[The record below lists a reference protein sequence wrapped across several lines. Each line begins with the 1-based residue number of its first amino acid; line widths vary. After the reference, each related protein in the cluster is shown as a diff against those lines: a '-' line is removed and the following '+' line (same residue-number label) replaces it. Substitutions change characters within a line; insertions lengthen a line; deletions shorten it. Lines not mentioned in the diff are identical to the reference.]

1 MPMPPSPPDAEHRL
15 GGPDR
20 PAAALPAP
28 PDAGRPILTIAAGAR
43 PTTDPWPPLL
53 AALADEL
60 AALPQAVGPASGAEP
75 RLRALHRRAAALVDG
90 QPDAALYWLILRAGH
105 ESAGYSDRHA
115 WLCWW
120 VARETFAR
128 LGGSEAQGEAL
139 ALAALTMNCTLRQ
152 LQDRLA
158 QQDCAPTV
166 AEQARIDTH
175 AAAAAH
181 TLAAAGV
188 GDALWLAIVRHH
200 HDEAPDAL
208 PLMRL
213 PPEAVAARLLRR
225 VDRFAAAL
233 ACRADR
239 PPLSPVL
246 AARTACLGPD
256 GTTDE
261 IGHALIGALGLY
273 PPGSPVRL
281 ANGERGV
288 VVGRGLRANLPR
300 VAVLVDAQGN
310 ALLHPLL
317 RDTAEPAY
325 AVRGS
330 LDPDDSPLP
339 LVVSHAQ
346 LLQLR

>member
-1 MPMPPSPPDAEHRL
+1 MPTSTTPPEARPSTTPRDAASVDAAAPLPVPPSAVH
-15 GGPDR
+15 
-20 PAAALPAP
+20 
-28 PDAGRPILTIAAGAR
+28 PILADA
-43 PTTDPWPPLL
+43 PSTTDPWPPLL
-53 AALADEL
+53 AALAEEL
-60 AALPQAVGPASGAEP
+60 VALPHETAPGVAES
-75 RLRALHRRAAALVDG
+75 RLRDLHRRAAAVVDA

-105 ESAGYSDRHA
+105 EVAGYSDRHA

-120 VARETFAR
+120 VAREAHAR
-128 LGGSEAQGEAL
+128 LGGSDHQGEAL
-139 ALAALTMNCTLRQ
+139 ALAALTMNCTLRA

-158 QQDCAPTV
+158 EHDGPPSV

-175 AAAAAH
+175 AVAAAH

-188 GDALWLAIVRHH
+188 HDELWLAIVRHH

-213 PPEAVAARLLRR
+213 PPAAAAARLLRR

-246 AARTACLGPD
+246 AARTACVGPD

-261 IGHALIGALGLY
+261 IGHAMIGALGLY

-288 VVGRGLRANLPR
+288 VIARGLRANLPR
-300 VAVLVDAQGN
+300 VAVLADAQGQ
-310 ALLHPLL
+310 PLAQPVS
-317 RDTAEPAY
+317 RDTADPAH
-325 AVRGS
+325 AVTGS
-330 LDPDDSPLP
+330 LDPDLSPLP
-339 LVVSHAQ
+339 LTVPHAQ
-346 LLQLR
+346 LLRLR

>member
-1 MPMPPSPPDAEHRL
+1 MTMPPSPPDAAHRPA
-15 GGPDR
+15 GADPA
-20 PAAALPAP
+20 AAALPAP
-28 PDAGRPILTIAAGAR
+28 PESSQPILAGAVR
-43 PTTDPWPPLL
+43 PATDPWPPLL
-53 AALADEL
+53 AELADEL
-60 AALPQAVGPASGAEP
+60 AALPHAVGPDSGVEG
-75 RLRALHRRAAALVDG
+75 RLRSLHQRAATLLDEQA
-90 QPDAALYWLILRAGH
+90 DAALYWLILRASH
-105 ESAGYSDRHA
+105 EPANYSDRHA

-128 LGGSEAQGEAL
+128 LGGSPAQGEAL
-139 ALAALTMNCTLRQ
+139 ALAALTMNCTLRT

-158 QQDCAPTV
+158 QNDTPPSV

-175 AAAAAH
+175 AVAAAH

-213 PPEAVAARLLRR
+213 PPEAAAARLLRR

-246 AARTACLGPD
+246 AARTACRGAD
-256 GTTDE
+256 GTVDE
-261 IGHALIGALGLY
+261 IGHAMIGALGLY

-281 ANGERGV
+281 ASGERGV

-300 VAVLVDAQGN
+300 VAVVVDAQGS
-310 ALLHPLL
+310 ALLQPQL
-317 RDTAEPAY
+317 RDTGEPDY

-330 LDPDDSPLP
+330 LDADDSPLP